1 MIGSA
6 SPDGIVRRWRARAHV
21 MKTRYVILSVV
32 AWLVAVSA
40 LVLGGRWLLR
50 RDAELPPNPPA
61 AVTIET
67 GRREAAKAA
76 SAEGFA
82 FKRSGQHAKA
92 IAAFEAA
99 IREDPNHSDAYH
111 GLAQVQRD
119 AGDPSTALVHHD
131 RAIQLDP
138 GRFDLYWERG
148 VTCLRLKDYDA
159 AVTNFVA
166 CLERNDRFG
175 NAHLG
180 LGEAYRAK
188 GEFEKALAHHDQA
201 IALKPDSD
209 WFYRERGNTYRRMG
223 EQQLAETDFAKA
235 RELQQNK
242 K

>member
-1 MIGSA
+1 
-6 SPDGIVRRWRARAHV
+6 
-21 MKTRYVILSVV
+21 MKSRYVILSVM
-32 AWLVAVSA
+32 AWLLA
-40 LVLGGRWLLR
+40 LGALYFGGNWFLR
-50 RDAELPPNPPA
+50 RSGGPPPNQPA
-61 AVTIET
+61 EIAVQT
-67 GRREAAKAA
+67 GQQAAAKAA

-131 RAIQLDP
+131 RAVQLDP

-159 AVTNFVA
+159 AITNFVA
-166 CLERNDRFG
+166 CLERNGRFG

-209 WFYRERGNTYRRMG
+209 WFYRERGNTYNRMG
-223 EQQLAETDFAKA
+223 ERQLAEADFAKA